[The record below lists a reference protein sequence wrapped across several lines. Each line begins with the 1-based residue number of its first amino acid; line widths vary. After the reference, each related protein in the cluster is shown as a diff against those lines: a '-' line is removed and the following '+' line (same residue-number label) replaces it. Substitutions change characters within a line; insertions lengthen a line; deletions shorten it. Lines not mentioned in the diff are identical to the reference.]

1 MVVRNMALGR
11 TIISIFIGLVSLTGC
26 SLSEEAEKPQS
37 NGPIPAA
44 VTTVQPASENELIV
58 AAGTVRLRRETSL
71 GFTTAGKVASVR
83 FEEGDR
89 VKRGAVLAALDNSN
103 VAADLGAARAE
114 RDRAE
119 SEFGRIETL
128 FKDGWVTKARLEQSE
143 AAARAARARI
153 QSTEFASRTS
163 SIVAPGNGIILAR
176 NIDAGQ
182 IVAAGTPALVLGEI
196 DKGFVLRVPMTDADA
211 ARVRVGMPAKV
222 LISAISDL
230 PIDAVVS
237 EKDARADE
245 RTGTFEVSFLLP
257 GNDRL
262 RSGQLGKVEVEVS
275 RASSETFAIP
285 ANAIFGVRT
294 GEGLVFVVDAK
305 NRVKQRNV
313 SIGKLTDKNLEVL
326 SGLVEGDVIVTRG
339 VEKLRDGDLIKP
351 IRAAK

>member
-1 MVVRNMALGR
+1 MALGR
-11 TIISIFIGLVSLTGC
+11 TIISVFVGLVFLTGC
-26 SLSEEAEKPQS
+26 DLGDQSEKPPS
-37 NGPIPAA
+37 NGPIPVAI
-44 VTTVQPASENELIV
+44 TTVQPASENELIV

-89 VKRGAVLAALDNSN
+89 VKRGAVLAALDNST
-103 VAADLGAARAE
+103 VAADLSAARAE
-114 RDRAE
+114 RDLAE
-119 SEFGRIETL
+119 AELGRVEKL
-128 FKDGWVTKARLEQSE
+128 FKDGWVTKARFEQSE

-153 QSTEFASRTS
+153 QATEFASRTS

-182 IVAAGTPALVLGEI
+182 IVAAGTPALILGEI
-196 DKGFVLRVPMTDADA
+196 DKGFVLRVPMTDSDA
-211 ARVRVGMPAKV
+211 ARMHVGMRAKV
-222 LISAISDL
+222 FVSAVSDT

-257 GNDRL
+257 GDERL

-275 RASSETFAIP
+275 RNSSATFAIP

-313 SIGKLTDKNLEVL
+313 SIGKLTDKNLEIL
-326 SGLVEGDVIVTRG
+326 AGLKEGEVIVASG
-339 VEKLRDGDLIKP
+339 VEKLRDGDHISPIK
-351 IRAAK
+351 AAK